1 MLTGVPG
8 RRLSKDYLGGATGDR
23 SVQKGVSYVY
33 TCTLINRHDNQA
45 YGSSSWWSG
54 KCAGMAGF
62 RNRSARLRSVARS
75 RNGGSRANCRGS
87 GGTSGEQVAR
97 SAPTYLPT
105 SSRPSG
111 QCAG

>member
-8 RRLSKDYLGGATGDR
+8 RRLSKDYLGGATGDH

-62 RNRSARLRSVARS
+62 RNRSA
-75 RNGGSRANCRGS
+75 
-87 GGTSGEQVAR
+87 
-97 SAPTYLPT
+97 PTYLPT